1 MTREEA
7 TAIVPLI
14 EEQTH
19 TVALIESH
27 LIPDPIFAKRERLGS
42 LFTADPPRATLIGAR
57 ETHLPVQSTV
67 VQVDGLNTSSDLKAF
82 WGIRIAVQQM
92 KGP

>member
-14 EEQTH
+14 EEQTN
-19 TVALIESH
+19 TVALIKSH
-27 LIPDPIFAKRERLGS
+27 LIPDPIFAKRELLGS
-42 LFTADPPRATLIGAR
+42 LFTANPPRATLIGAR

-67 VQVDGLNTSSDLKAF
+67 VQVDGLDTPADLEAS
-82 WGIRIAVQQM
+82 WGIRIAVKQM